1 MARWSLHPGS
11 KDPPWKKKLAAAVEP
26 ETEAEAEVEEDFFNP
41 EAAVVED
48 NPFPA
53 ELMTETEAVAVAEAV
68 VEEATTVEPEVEE
81 VVEPEVEEVVEPEPE
96 PEPTYDSM
104 TVSQLQ
110 DVLRERGLT
119 VSGTKAELIAR
130 LEADDAG
137 PSEESEAPVEAVE
150 APSEEAVSSDEMPEE
165 GEVSESG
172 GTEPQNSD

>member
-1 MARWSLHPGS
+1 MAGWNLHPGGN
-11 KDPPWKKKLAAAVEP
+11 DPPWKKKLAAAEPEPEP
-26 ETEAEAEVEEDFFNP
+26 ETEEEDFFNP
-41 EAAVVED
+41 EAAVTD
-48 NPFPA
+48 NNPFPA

-68 VEEATTVEPEVEE
+68 VEEATT
-81 VVEPEVEEVVEPEPE
+81 VEPEPE

-137 PSEESEAPVEAVE
+137 PSEEAPVEAVE
-150 APSEEAVSSDEMPEE
+150 APSEEAAPSDEMPEE

>member
-26 ETEAEAEVEEDFFNP
+26 EPEVEEDFFNP
-41 EAAVVED
+41 EAASTD
-48 NPFPA
+48 NNPFPE
-53 ELMTETEAVAVAEAV
+53 ELMTETDAVAVAEAV
-68 VEEATTVEPEVEE
+68 VEEATT
-81 VVEPEVEEVVEPEPE
+81 VEPEPE

-110 DVLRERGLT
+110 DVLRERSLT

-137 PSEESEAPVEAVE
+137 PSEEAPVEAAE
-150 APSEEAVSSDEMPEE
+150 APSEEAAPSDEMPEE

>member
-1 MARWSLHPGS
+1 MGRWSLHPGGR
-11 KDPPWKKKLAAAVEP
+11 DPPWKKKLAAAEP
-26 ETEAEAEVEEDFFNP
+26 EPEVEEDFFNP

-53 ELMTETEAVAVAEAV
+53 ELMTETEAVAVADAV
-68 VEEATTVEPEVEE
+68 VEEATTVEPEVEEVVEPEVEE

-110 DVLRERGLT
+110 DLLRERGLT
-119 VSGTKAELIAR
+119 VSGVKAELVAR

-137 PSEESEAPVEAVE
+137 PSEEAPAETVET
-150 APSEEAVSSDEMPEE
+150 PSEEAVSSDEVPQE

-172 GTEPQNSD
+172 GTEQ

>member
-1 MARWSLHPGS
+1 MGRWSLHPGGRG
-11 KDPPWKKKLAAAVEP
+11 KAPWRKKEVE
-26 ETEAEAEVEEDFFNP
+26 TEVEEDFFNP
-41 EAAVVED
+41 EAASTD
-48 NPFPA
+48 NNPFPE
-53 ELMTETEAVAVAEAV
+53 ELMTETDAVAVAEAV
-68 VEEATTVEPEVEE
+68 VEEATT
-81 VVEPEVEEVVEPEPE
+81 VEPEVEEVVEPEPE

-137 PSEESEAPVEAVE
+137 PSEEAPVEAAE
-150 APSEEAVSSDEMPEE
+150 APSEEAAPSDEMPEE